1 MKSRKSHYEITSYLF
16 AYKLSI
22 LYTRYSNVIDF
33 DMYKNYGPTKSP
45 NTSKADP
52 KDTQRSLEIY
62 FMDVSVLSLS
72 QFLTSS

>member
-1 MKSRKSHYEITSYLF
+1 
-16 AYKLSI
+16 
-22 LYTRYSNVIDF
+22 
-33 DMYKNYGPTKSP
+33 MYKNYGPTKSP